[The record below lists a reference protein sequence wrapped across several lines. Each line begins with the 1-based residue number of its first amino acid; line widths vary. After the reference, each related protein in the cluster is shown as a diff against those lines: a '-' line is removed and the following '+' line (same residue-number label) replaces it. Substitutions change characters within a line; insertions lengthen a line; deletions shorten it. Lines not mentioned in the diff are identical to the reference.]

1 MAAQSL
7 LIFQKHKIHDAQWAL
22 WNTMPRK
29 IDRGKYGDGDGN
41 EDEARD
47 KLDVKIPTM
56 VNYLYNISKM
66 NYKNS

>member
-1 MAAQSL
+1 
-7 LIFQKHKIHDAQWAL
+7 
-22 WNTMPRK
+22 MPRK

-56 VNYLYNISKM
+56 VNSLYNISKM